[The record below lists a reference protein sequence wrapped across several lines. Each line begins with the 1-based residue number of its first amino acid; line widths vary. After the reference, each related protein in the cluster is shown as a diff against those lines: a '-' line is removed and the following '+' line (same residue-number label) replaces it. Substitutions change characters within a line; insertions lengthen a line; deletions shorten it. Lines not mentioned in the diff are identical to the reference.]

1 MRMQKIQLIHGNC
14 ETEIQKLPDESVDVI
29 LTDPPYLYL
38 KNQKW
43 DKPFNEDLLFSE
55 WKRVLKDT
63 GMVVMFG
70 RGESFYRWNYKLA
83 QLGFIFKEE
92 VIWDKV
98 HLSSPVVK
106 LNRRHESISIRTKK
120 KGKIKRAYIEYIVA
134 RQYDFEKI
142 QKDITAILAKT
153 NNFHKL
159 KAIQKYIDTGKIE
172 YNKERIISQTAT
184 LRGEYLLKNRINEET
199 AKIQRGML
207 ENSIISISKN
217 IDDRFH
223 ATQKPVRLMERLLN
237 IVVEPNTNAMVLD
250 TFAGSGSVAIASYNL
265 GHSFIGYEL
274 DEEFY
279 TKAKSR
285 IEKHIA
291 DAERAKQ
298 CETQSLAF

>member
-83 QLGFIFKEE
+83 QLGFKFKEE
-92 VIWDKV
+92 LIWDKITS
-98 HLSSPVVK
+98 SSPVAK
-106 LNRRHESISIRTKK
+106 LNRVHETASIYSKR
-120 KGKIKRAYIEYIVA
+120 KGKIIKVKVPYIEIRKFDPHKIEKDLRTIVA
-134 RQYDFEKI
+134 K
-142 QKDITAILAKT
+142 L
-153 NNFHKL
+153 NNFTKL
-159 KAIQKYIDTGKIE
+159 QQMQDFIDNGVIIYKEKATV
-172 YNKERIISQTAT
+172 NHCAT
-184 LRGEYLLKNRINEET
+184 LRSGALRKNRLNSEVSRIHE
-199 AKIQRGML
+199 GMV
-207 ENSIISISKN
+207 ERSIIKIPVKQHNRLHS
-217 IDDRFH
+217 
-223 ATQKPVRLMERLLN
+223 TEKPSELMERLLN

-274 DEEFY
+274 DEDFY

-291 DAERAKQ
+291 EAERAKQ
-298 CETQSLAF
+298 CETQSLGL

>member
-1 MRMQKIQLIHGNC
+1 MQNIQLIHGNC

-83 QLGFIFKEE
+83 QLGFKFKEE
-92 VIWDKV
+92 IVWYKNNG
-98 HLSSPVVK
+98 SSPIHRLV
-106 LNRRHESISIRTKK
+106 RRHESIYIATKK
-120 KGKIKRAYIEYIVA
+120 KGKIRRSKVPYMEQRGFEI
-134 RQYDFEKI
+134 EKI
-142 QKDITAILAKT
+142 FNDL
-153 NNFHKL
+153 
-159 KAIQKYIDTGKIE
+159 D
-172 YNKERIISQTAT
+172 
-184 LRGEYLLKNRINEET
+184 
-199 AKIQRGML
+199 
-207 ENSIISISKN
+207 SISKALN
-217 IDDRFH
+217 KPQKIEEIREYLKTKIIPYKKAHSFKHVGTLAKCGLKQNREVTYVKSIEEGMNETSVIRVAREERDYEH
-223 ATQKPVRLMERLLN
+223 TTQKPVRLMERLLN